1 MAIARF
7 AKSFMCSVLW
17 CLVGLAWIASA
28 QQPPAED
35 TPPRHV
41 WIETPPEPIND
52 WLRHFRVGALVG
64 INIKAEFKMGGDFT
78 VTGSQPGV
86 PGESGRDH
94 LYDDGYVRVDE
105 TGNAEGLTSYWGYN
119 SASQYNPVA
128 QTLTFHSANS
138 FTASGSAKSDDS
150 PYLGLDVAY
159 GGKIWRR
166 GPTQIGWKF
175 GFGYL
180 PVTIKDGQPLGA
192 DKRR

>member
-105 TGNAEGLTSYWGYN
+105 TGNAEGLTSIHPAGMPSSTVTAPPLW
-119 SASQYNPVA
+119 SRSLW
-128 QTLTFHSANS
+128 LTMTPSS
-138 FTASGSAKSDDS
+138 FWIPAPRK
-150 PYLGLDVAY
+150 
-159 GGKIWRR
+159 
-166 GPTQIGWKF
+166 
-175 GFGYL
+175 
-180 PVTIKDGQPLGA
+180 
-192 DKRR
+192 